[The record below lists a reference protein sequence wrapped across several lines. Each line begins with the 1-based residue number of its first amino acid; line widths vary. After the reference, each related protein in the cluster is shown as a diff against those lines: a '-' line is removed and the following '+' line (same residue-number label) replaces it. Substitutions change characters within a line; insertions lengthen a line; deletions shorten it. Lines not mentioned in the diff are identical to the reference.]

1 VEKAKKNI
9 GILLDNIGPHQYLHL
24 TPIIE
29 ILQEAHYKAVIF
41 VNLANQHNLAGLI
54 SLASVAHHVN
64 KAQYQTFLL
73 NTNVPTVSIGY
84 PLDNVSTV
92 LVDQKAG
99 MRKLMQHLC
108 DDQNYK
114 KIAFVRGFDKSI
126 ASLERE
132 KIFIEEIIKRGLNSN

>member
-41 VNLANQHNLAGLI
+41 VGGSLNDTTNNYSKYHNQIYDLANQHNLAGLI

-73 NTNVPTVSIGY
+73 NTDVPTVSIGY
-84 PLDNVSTV
+84 PL
-92 LVDQKAG
+92 
-99 MRKLMQHLC
+99 
-108 DDQNYK
+108 
-114 KIAFVRGFDKSI
+114 
-126 ASLERE
+126 
-132 KIFIEEIIKRGLNSN
+132 